1 MESTIQAFSG
11 TRKIPITVITGFLGA
26 GKTTIVRNLLTQ
38 TGGRRITVIVNEFG
52 DVGIDGE
59 IIRSSC
65 GCEEGEIVEL
75 SNGCLCC
82 TVQEEFLPTMTKLAE
97 RKEDIDHIVI
107 ETSGLALPKPLVRAV
122 NWPGLKPHFSVDS
135 VIAVVDAAGAA
146 TGEICDR
153 KRVQSQREADDSLD
167 HETPIEELFS
177 DQLSCADMVILNKT
191 DLVEENKISE
201 IEALLRDGMKRGA
214 AVVNA
219 TMGNIPA
226 DVLLGI
232 GAAAEDD
239 LDSRHSAH
247 ERHHENGLD
256 HEHDEDIDSVV
267 VEIKFDASP
276 EKLLDALKKTVRE
289 HEIYRIKGFMKV
301 SGKRMRMLVQGV
313 GGRFD
318 TYFDRPWREDE
329 TARTRLVFIGR
340 NLSPLNLGEVVEKN
354 LARI

>member
-1 MESTIQAFSG
+1 MRK

-26 GKTTIVRNLLTQ
+26 GKTTIVRNLLAQ

-97 RKEDIDHIVI
+97 RKNDIDHIVI

-122 NWPGLKPHFSVDS
+122 NWPGLKPHFSVDA

-153 KRVQSQREADDSLD
+153 KRVQSQREADDLLD

-177 DQLSCADMVILNKT
+177 DQLSCADMVVLNKS
-191 DLVEENKISE
+191 DLVDGKTLGE
-201 IEALLRDGMKRGA
+201 IENLLRVEMKEGA
-214 AVVNA
+214 AVVPA
-219 TMGNIPA
+219 QMGDVSA
-226 DVLLGI
+226 DILLGI

-239 LDSRHSAH
+239 LDSRRSAH
-247 ERHHENGLD
+247 EKQHENGED
-256 HEHDEDIDSVV
+256 HEHDEDIDSAV
-267 VEIKFDASP
+267 VEIESEVSP
-276 EKLLDALKKTVRE
+276 ENLIAALQKTVRQ
-289 HEIYRIKGFMKV
+289 HEIYRVKGFVKV
-301 SGKRMRMLVQGV
+301 SGKPMRMLIQGV
-313 GGRFD
+313 GERFD
-318 TYFDRPWREDE
+318 SYFDRPWGEGE
-329 TARTRLVFIGR
+329 TESTRLVFIGR
-340 NLSPLNLGEVVEKN
+340 NLADLNLNSVVEKN
-354 LARI
+354 LRRA